1 VDEVL
6 LGTLIFTGCIFLY
19 PTIGMYYLCF
29 VSIWLSV
36 QLLQTLLRIFIIFLN
51 NFPFFML
58 VMFYRRPGFFPGGV
72 QFKFL
77 TAPSNYECPSSYMQ
91 ITIRKMPLAKLFS
104 NFIQKISAALT
115 AIPPMTILKN
125 VVTGNPIPHATRWPL

>member
-1 VDEVL
+1 ML

-51 NFPFFML
+51 NFPFFL
-58 VMFYRRPGFFPGGV
+58 VVMFFRRPGFFPGGV

-77 TAPSNYECPSSYMQ
+77 IVQSNCDCPSSYMQ
-91 ITIRKMPLAKLFS
+91 IAIRKMPFSKLFS
-104 NFIQKISAALT
+104 NINKKISAALNS
-115 AIPPMTILKN
+115 IPPMTILKN
-125 VVTGNPIPHATRWPL
+125 VVTGIPIPHATRWPL